1 MKELGK
7 HLAELRKNNHLKQ
20 KDLAE
25 QLNVSQQVISN
36 IERGFSAPDIG
47 LLKKMA
53 DLYGIS
59 LDQLVGRDF
68 SGQGDSGIEQKI
80 INCIKQMDDKG
91 KELSLG
97 LVSQVAQHQ
106 GSDNGN
112 E

>member
-1 MKELGK
+1 MKELGR
-7 HLAELRKNNHLKQ
+7 HLAELRKEHHYKQ
-20 KDLAE
+20 KDLAKL
-25 QLNVSQQVISN
+25 LNVSQQVVSN

-59 LDQLVGRDF
+59 LDHLVNRDF
-68 SGQGDSGIEQKI
+68 YDQGTSDIEQKI
-80 INCIKQMDDKG
+80 IGYIKQMDDKG

-106 GSDNGN
+106 GSSNGN
-112 E
+112 K